1 MATSHGV
8 HSRKSPADRTSPV
21 LPCMLTA
28 LGVSVCRMLLPSSS
42 TACYC
47 AVANLA
53 MAGPRRCGT
62 LCVVSCRSKARYDLH
77 GLRDAVRD
85 GRTGWLVREEEQLT
99 DVVERAV
106 KELAAPAR
114 R

>member
-1 MATSHGV
+1 VATSHGV
-8 HSRKSPADRTSPV
+8 RGCKSPADRTSPV

-28 LGVSVCRMLLPSSS
+28 LGVSVWRMLLPSSS

-47 AVANLA
+47 ALA
-53 MAGPRRCGT
+53 KLGNGRALPLRYALRGFLPGQGT
-62 LCVVSCRSKARYDLH
+62 PTTSD
-77 GLRDAVRD
+77 GVRD
-85 GRTGWLVREEEQLT
+85 GRTGWLVTERKQLT
-99 DVVERAV
+99 DVAERAV

>member
-1 MATSHGV
+1 
-8 HSRKSPADRTSPV
+8 
-21 LPCMLTA
+21 
-28 LGVSVCRMLLPSSS
+28 
-42 TACYC
+42 
-47 AVANLA
+47 
-53 MAGPRRCGT
+53 
-62 LCVVSCRSKARYDLH
+62 VVSCRSKARYDLH